1 MGISDQV
8 FQDAFDPSDYL
19 GEWISDEAF
28 LRVLEQSLEERQG
41 DTPLFTYAVTIQN
54 HQAYTAGKYGF
65 VPDPPET
72 TVSLSDAAST
82 YLSVYFKGLQDS
94 ANMLERLTQYLD
106 SLDESYLLVFFGDH
120 QPNLGGNYLA
130 YRELDPTYG
139 STDTVADTLQPY
151 TVPYLIWGN
160 AAYRQDHDLLAQAQV
175 LNLPETISSHYLGAL
190 TCQLAGFQGYDGY
203 VDLLNDLRTQLPV
216 SSIYGYQLPD
226 GSYTATLPSDLQAL
240 EDIRWKWQYY
250 RMKEQAVP

>member
-1 MGISDQV
+1 M
-8 FQDAFDPSDYL
+8 
-19 GEWISDEAF
+19 
-28 LRVLEQSLEERQG
+28 
-41 DTPLFTYAVTIQN
+41 
-54 HQAYTAGKYGF
+54 
-65 VPDPPET
+65 
-72 TVSLSDAAST
+72 
-82 YLSVYFKGLQDS
+82 
-94 ANMLERLTQYLD
+94 
-106 SLDESYLLVFFGDH
+106 
-120 QPNLGGNYLA
+120 
-130 YRELDPTYG
+130 
-139 STDTVADTLQPY
+139 
-151 TVPYLIWGN
+151 
-160 AAYRQDHDLLAQAQV
+160 